1 MTKRVVSAIV
11 MVLIFVPFLIMG
23 GIPFTIL
30 MAVLG
35 VLGLYELLKIRG
47 DVKKKFP
54 IVMRL
59 LAYIMVIFLIVN
71 NANSIDLQYDL
82 DYRLVS
88 LIIFLF
94 LAPMVFIN
102 NSKKY
107 NLNDA
112 LFLVGSVVFI
122 GLSFN
127 LLTVIRNFNIAYII
141 YLFLITT
148 MTDTFALFTGMLI
161 GKHKLA
167 PEISPKKTIEGAVGG
182 YACCMVDY
190 EVAIV
195 IRQITSGIAN
205 GLILVSILSLIGG
218 DGIGSGLALV
228 GQALVDAPSI
238 WMFFIGGVFASFSFK
253 FWYKGAS
260 MCGAALGMGCNG
272 TYAFWGPVWCLVVCG
287 LIFGV
292 DGYAIPWQ
300 GWVGAAIMV
309 AGIVTLAIS
318 QDKASKEA

>member
-54 IVMRL
+54 VVMRL
-59 LAYIMVIFLIVN
+59 LAYLMVIFLIIN

-148 MTDTFALFTGMLI
+148 MTDTFALFTGMFI

-182 YACCMVDY
+182 SIMGTLIATAFYTT
-190 EVAIV
+190 V
-195 IRQITSGIAN
+195 ISSSVPLVF
-205 GLILVSILSLIGG
+205 LILIT
-218 DGIGSGLALV
+218 LALTVV
-228 GQALVDAPSI
+228 GQIGDLAFSAIKRYYGQKDFSDLIPGHGGILDRLDSLVFVVLA
-238 WMFFIGGVFASFSFK
+238 FILV
-253 FWYKGAS
+253 
-260 MCGAALGMGCNG
+260 LG
-272 TYAFWGPVWCLVVCG
+272 
-287 LIFGV
+287 I
-292 DGYAIPWQ
+292 I
-300 GWVGAAIMV
+300 
-309 AGIVTLAIS
+309 
-318 QDKASKEA
+318 

>member
-54 IVMRL
+54 VVMRL
-59 LAYIMVIFLIVN
+59 LAYLMTIFLIVN

-88 LIIFLF
+88 LIIFIF

-148 MTDTFALFTGMLI
+148 MTDTFALFTGMFI

-182 YACCMVDY
+182 SIMGTLIATAFYTT
-190 EVAIV
+190 V
-195 IRQITSGIAN
+195 ISSSVPLVF
-205 GLILVSILSLIGG
+205 LILIT
-218 DGIGSGLALV
+218 LALTAV
-228 GQALVDAPSI
+228 GQ
-238 WMFFIGGVFASFSFK
+238 IGDLAFS
-253 FWYKGAS
+253 
-260 MCGAALGMGCNG
+260 
-272 TYAFWGPVWCLVVCG
+272 
-287 LIFGV
+287 
-292 DGYAIPWQ
+292 AIR
-300 GWVGAAIMV
+300 
-309 AGIVTLAIS
+309 S
-318 QDKASKEA
+318 E

>member
-54 IVMRL
+54 VVMRL
-59 LAYIMVIFLIVN
+59 LAYLMTIFLIVN

-88 LIIFLF
+88 LIIFIF

-148 MTDTFALFTGMLI
+148 MTDTFALFTGMFI

-182 YACCMVDY
+182 SIMGTLIATAFYTT
-190 EVAIV
+190 V
-195 IRQITSGIAN
+195 ISSSVPLVF
-205 GLILVSILSLIGG
+205 LILIT
-218 DGIGSGLALV
+218 LALTAV
-228 GQALVDAPSI
+228 GQIGDLAFSSIKRYYGKKDFSDLIPGHGGILDRLDSLVFVVLA
-238 WMFFIGGVFASFSFK
+238 FILV
-253 FWYKGAS
+253 
-260 MCGAALGMGCNG
+260 LG
-272 TYAFWGPVWCLVVCG
+272 
-287 LIFGV
+287 I
-292 DGYAIPWQ
+292 I
-300 GWVGAAIMV
+300 
-309 AGIVTLAIS
+309 
-318 QDKASKEA
+318 

>member
-23 GIPFTIL
+23 GIPFIIL

-54 IVMRL
+54 VVMRL
-59 LAYIMVIFLIVN
+59 LAYLMVIFLIIN

-148 MTDTFALFTGMLI
+148 TTDTFALFTGMFI

-182 YACCMVDY
+182 SIMGTLIASAFYTT
-190 EVAIV
+190 V
-195 IRQITSGIAN
+195 ISSSVPLVF
-205 GLILVSILSLIGG
+205 LILIT
-218 DGIGSGLALV
+218 LALTVV
-228 GQALVDAPSI
+228 GQIGDLAFSAIKRYYGQKDFSDLIPGHGGILDRLDSLVFVVLA
-238 WMFFIGGVFASFSFK
+238 FILV
-253 FWYKGAS
+253 
-260 MCGAALGMGCNG
+260 LG
-272 TYAFWGPVWCLVVCG
+272 
-287 LIFGV
+287 I
-292 DGYAIPWQ
+292 I
-300 GWVGAAIMV
+300 
-309 AGIVTLAIS
+309 
-318 QDKASKEA
+318 

>member
-1 MTKRVVSAIV
+1 
-11 MVLIFVPFLIMG
+11 MG

-54 IVMRL
+54 VVMRL
-59 LAYIMVIFLIVN
+59 LAYLMTIFLIVN

-88 LIIFLF
+88 LIIFIF

-148 MTDTFALFTGMLI
+148 MTDTFALFTGMFI

-182 YACCMVDY
+182 SIMGTLIATAFYTT
-190 EVAIV
+190 V
-195 IRQITSGIAN
+195 ISSSVPLVFVILIT
-205 GLILVSILSLIGG
+205 
-218 DGIGSGLALV
+218 LALTAV
-228 GQALVDAPSI
+228 GQIGDLAFSSIKRYYGKKDFSDLIPGHGGILDRLDSLV
-238 WMFFIGGVFASFSFK
+238 F
-253 FWYKGAS
+253 
-260 MCGAALGMGCNG
+260 
-272 TYAFWGPVWCLVVCG
+272 
-287 LIFGV
+287 
-292 DGYAIPWQ
+292 
-300 GWVGAAIMV
+300 
-309 AGIVTLAIS
+309 VTLAFILVLGII
-318 QDKASKEA
+318 